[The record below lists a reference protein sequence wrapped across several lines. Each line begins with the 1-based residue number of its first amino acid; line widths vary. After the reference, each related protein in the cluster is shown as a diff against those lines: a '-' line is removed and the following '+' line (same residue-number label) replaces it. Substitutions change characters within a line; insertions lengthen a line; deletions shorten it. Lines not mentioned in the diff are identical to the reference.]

1 MSSDKCTTSHFE
13 LHEVLPIVECV
24 LDLFGHEV
32 VGHIDVTQAQHDHQ
46 QRARPHTD
54 VTKDILEL
62 EGAGLGVVEVQE
74 SVRHRLGVGL
84 AVQFLIILH

>member
-74 SVRHRLGVGL
+74 SVRHRLAL
-84 AVQFLIILH
+84 ALLSSFS